1 MPGTNFKLN
10 FVGNLPGESA
20 GDTLV
25 VASDAEYCQASEIL
39 RGKNPDAIRVI
50 RVRQEHHFAWLK
62 AQFEICGYVGEGA
75 VEISRTTP
83 STLLGDRWGLEIPA
97 WLTDDLI
104 LQNDLLKKDLP
115 DGTTTVA
122 AGLLAPLL
130 GHLPDKVS
138 ARALAQLAEKAS
150 SHETAAQLALPL
162 LQAAWESVLDGWA
175 GPGTPPWAAGF
186 CERLSK
192 NPKKLWTDLSA
203 WRLLRNY
210 PDSALDYALDPA
222 AAAFV
227 RSLPE
232 DAAGSMGL
240 SSEGRDLAWD
250 QIGPILT
257 AERSAIVTRQR
268 FENLLA
274 AVSGELAEEFDAL
287 EEMLGKAEFE
297 TTQDDIAAVHRRF
310 THCSEISEAR
320 LDRLSLVVP
329 PPIPSERTSLETDA
343 EAWRQWA
350 LDEYLPYRWW
360 QIQRRVEDPKVEE
373 SVACFSQWYCDNYS
387 LVHADPECS
396 SVQILGRWREEILRD
411 RVSLILLVDNLPWFF
426 WEMFEKA
433 LAKAGLHRHASGY
446 SFAPLPSH
454 TAVCKPQLVSGKP
467 DATGSEYLKLLRAR
481 SEDEW
486 QGRAVHYLMGVDQLA
501 ALPTPGDPY
510 VALLNFLAADEAL
523 HRDAEAEGSSWA
535 EQLTLLF
542 NNLSKAVG
550 EFAKR
555 IAAAGQ
561 DFGLYVVTDHGATM
575 ILPEERKAADAQ
587 LTKKLFPNE
596 KHRSATLSPEE
607 VQQVPANLWTLGHRL
622 ESPMGGATHFIP
634 RGHNTVA
641 AAGQRLTF
649 SHGGATPEEVLV
661 PSGLFRAY
669 SAEWTT
675 PRVRFVDL
683 DLTGGKARFYIKR
696 IVMLTFEVQNP
707 NADAC
712 RLEGIEITPQ
722 VGEIRHFDT
731 VQIPAKGTAQG
742 SVSLYFSDSAVS
754 VEKLTLSFDLRIG
767 QDALPYSIELPVA
780 ITSATTGGIDLKNLL
795 S

>member
-1 MPGTNFKLN
+1 MAGSNFKLS
-10 FVGNLPGESA
+10 FVGSLPGDSA

-25 VASDAEYCQASEIL
+25 VSSDAEYCQASEIL
-39 RGKNPDAIRVI
+39 RGTNPDAIRVV
-50 RVRQEHHFAWLK
+50 RVRQEYHFSWLK
-62 AQFEICGYVGEGA
+62 AQCELYGYVGDGA

-83 STLLGDRWGLEIPA
+83 GTLLGDRWGLGIPS
-97 WLTDDLI
+97 WLTDELI
-104 LQNDLLKKDLP
+104 LENGLLTKDLP
-115 DGTTTVA
+115 DGATNVA
-122 AGLLAPLL
+122 VGLLAPLL
-130 GHLPDKVS
+130 GNLPDKIS
-138 ARALAQLAEKAS
+138 ARALARLT
-150 SHETAAQLALPL
+150 ETISDPEIAAQLALPL
-162 LQAAWESVLDGWA
+162 FQAAWESVLGGWA
-175 GPGTPPWAAGF
+175 GTGAPSWAAGF
-186 CERLSK
+186 CERLRK

-210 PDSALDYALDPA
+210 PESALDYALDPA

-232 DAAGSMGL
+232 DAVGSLGM
-240 SSEGRDLAWD
+240 SSEGRELALD
-250 QIGPILT
+250 QIGQILGS
-257 AERSAIVTRQR
+257 ERSSMATRQR

-274 AVSGELAEEFDAL
+274 AVSGELAEEFETL

-297 TTQDDIAAVHRRF
+297 VTQDDIAAVRRRF
-310 THCSEISEAR
+310 SHCIDVSESR

-329 PPIPSERTSLETDA
+329 PPVPSDRTSLDTDA
-343 EAWRQWA
+343 AAWRRWA
-350 LDEYLPYRWW
+350 LEEYLPYRWW
-360 QIQRRVEDPKVEE
+360 QIQRRVSEPKVEE
-373 SVACFSQWYCDNYS
+373 SVASFSQWYCDNYS
-387 LVHADPECS
+387 SVHADPETS
-396 SVQILGRWREEILRD
+396 SVQILGRWRDEILQD

-426 WEMFEKA
+426 WEMFEKS

-467 DATGSEYLKLLRAR
+467 DATGSDYLKQLRAR

-486 QGRAVHYLMGVDQLA
+486 QGRVVHYLMGVDQLA
-501 ALPTPGDPY
+501 TLPTSSEPF
-510 VALLNFLAADEAL
+510 VALLNYLAADEVL
-523 HRDAEAEGSSWA
+523 HRDTEAEGSSWT

-555 IAAAGQ
+555 HAAAGQ
-561 DFGLYVVTDHGATM
+561 DFSLYVVTDHGATM

-596 KHRSATLSPEE
+596 KHRSATLTPEE
-607 VQQVPANLWTLGHRL
+607 AQQVPANLWSLGHRL
-622 ESPMGGATHFIP
+622 ESPLGVATHFIP

-661 PSGLFRAY
+661 PSGLFRVF
-669 SAEWTT
+669 SAAWTT
-675 PRVRFVDL
+675 PKLRFVGL
-683 DLTGGKARFYIKR
+683 ELTAGKARFYIKR
-696 IVMLTFEVQNP
+696 IVMLTFEVQNQ

-712 RLEGIEITPQ
+712 RLEGVEMVPQ
-722 VGEIRHFDT
+722 VGEIRHFDA

-742 SVSLYFSDSAVS
+742 SLSLYFADSALDA
-754 VEKLTLSFDLRIG
+754 EKLTLSFDLRIG
-767 QDALPYSIELPVA
+767 QDALPLSIDLPVA
-780 ITSATTGGIDLKNLL
+780 ITSATSGGIDLKNLL
-795 S
+795 P